1 MSAPDLDQALNVPNW
16 PVHVSPIR
24 RMNVQLR
31 KLKDDDLAR
40 IVVVDGGPAWKS
52 DSVLLSGYLVDQENE
67 RRMVLLAFAGQEV
80 AGYGTLLWESSY
92 QPFRIQGRQRSMA
105 SWSPLM
111 HGRRGHRIGNDTRA

>member
-80 AGYGTLLWESSY
+80 AGYGTLLGVQLPAIPNTGTPEINGLVVAAHA
-92 QPFRIQGRQRSMA
+92 R
-105 SWSPLM
+105 
-111 HGRRGHRIGNDTRA
+111 RRGHRIGNDTRA